1 MSRLSKA
8 AFGILLFGMGL
19 LLAVIMGLQA
29 KEAQKPQRHA
39 NPTPEWEI
47 ERHTREETIAY
58 LKRVYGKADFG
69 AALDRIAALEETM
82 QKCRWCNACQS
93 YGWRAY

>member
-29 KEAQKPQRHA
+29 KEAQKPQRYA
-39 NPTPEWEI
+39 NPTPEREI

-58 LKRVYGKADFG
+58 LKRVYGKADFET
-69 AALDRIAALEETM
+69 ALERIAALESAM
-82 QKCRWCNACQS
+82 QECRWCNACQS